1 MMGRATFLSAV
12 AFICVP
18 LVADAFQ
25 VGPSIISQHALLPRH
40 RPSTSSLFAAMDES
54 ELKAGL
60 SEYLKKRAEA
70 NADELAKEGVGKV
83 IGGTRGNAVLEYVSG
98 APNKER
104 IQEEAPDI
112 FDYDELSKYGFSR
125 LVTPIMN
132 NGGRRA
138 MYKLM
143 DLPEPAPRKKVT
155 KKKSAPK
162 LIIDRTGETDK
173 ARYSGL
179 KMTQL
184 LDDDA
189 MGQALQEAAE
199 KVKRGESLRKRLV
212 EEDYVMPYA
221 DNTNKG
227 PRQTPI
233 WTPEKLDE
241 AGRKAGEAQAWA
253 RRARLGEL
261 KKDQNEILEVEGE
274 LRLYSIITAM
284 TVAFA
289 FGNSSKQA
297 LGMIGISGVDP
308 LLEVLQIPALT
319 LLVAGLGSG
328 LANALIFAPEKKR
341 SGFVWGVKGL
351 MGGPLALRQLREL
364 DELKTIGEI
373 EGQ

>member
-12 AFICVP
+12 AFICAP
-18 LVADAFQ
+18 LAADAFLQ
-25 VGPSIISQHALLPRH
+25 VGPSISQHALLPRH

-227 PRQTPI
+227 PRQTPL

-297 LGMIGISGVDP
+297 LDMIGISGVDP

-319 LLVAGLGSG
+319 LLVAGFGSG